1 MAVGPLVGQDLIIL
15 HQRHAPVHRRCHDLL
30 SRPACEDR
38 RRDSEWRMAK
48 FRDQNSNEA
57 RKLLDGALGTFPPE
71 RRLKEAEEAIT
82 RLANEETLEA
92 QIAKLRAM
100 SSEELAKVEI

>member
-1 MAVGPLVGQDLIIL
+1 MRAKTPLHYISGIL
-15 HQRHAPVHRRCHDLL
+15 LRTGDATIYYHDLHVKI
-30 SRPACEDR
+30 AGETG
-38 RRDSEWRMAK
+38 EWLMAK
-48 FRDQNSNEA
+48 FRDQKSNEA
-57 RKLLDGALGTFPPE
+57 RKLLDGVLGTFPPE

>member
-1 MAVGPLVGQDLIIL
+1 
-15 HQRHAPVHRRCHDLL
+15 
-30 SRPACEDR
+30 
-38 RRDSEWRMAK
+38 MAK
-48 FRDQNSNEA
+48 FRDQKSNEA
-57 RKLLDGALGTFPPE
+57 RKLLDGVLGTFPPE